1 MPLVQ
6 HDDLIEELSADTAD
20 DSLDIGVLPRTPWG
34 DQHLFDALVPH
45 QLPEDVTV
53 DPIAIAQQIPRCLV
67 PGERVHDLL
76 GRPRGCRVLTWQCT
90 IRRRSCTRITRTKST
105 LYVTVGTTK
114 KSMETKSLT
123 WLCRNAFHVGEGGL
137 RRRTRY
143 VSTVDLATSMPSF
156 CNSPTIRG
164 APQVG

>member
-76 GRPRGCRVLTWQCT
+76 GRPRGCRVL
-90 IRRRSCTRITRTKST
+90 R
-105 LYVTVGTTK
+105 
-114 KSMETKSLT
+114 
-123 WLCRNAFHVGEGGL
+123 HVA
-137 RRRTRY
+137 
-143 VSTVDLATSMPSF
+143 VHDPSPF
-156 CNSPTIRG
+156 MHQDHEDKEHFVRHGRHHKEIHGDQVFDVVVQERLPRG
-164 APQVG
+164 